1 MTLADERSTEA
12 CRPTKSLLCPE
23 ILNFGN
29 WNVYTM
35 YAIGKAVQV
44 TKEVHEYNI
53 DILGISEC
61 GLACVAGV
69 ERGRG

>member
-1 MTLADERSTEA
+1 MTLADKRSTEA

-61 GLACVAGV
+61 G
-69 ERGRG
+69 

>member
-1 MTLADERSTEA
+1 MDSQGRMTLVDERFTEA
-12 CRPTKSLLCPE
+12 CRPTKSHLCPE

-44 TKEVHEYNI
+44 TKEMCEYNI
-53 DILGISEC
+53 DILGIHEC
-61 GLACVAGV
+61 RWTGS
-69 ERGRG
+69 